1 LVWLPPLII
10 DTLIAQMTY
19 SDDLKWVVV
28 SLAMRSKTVEE
39 ISELMEL
46 PTRTVYRILQ
56 IYRDFGTITGRRCEL
71 DPRLIRVSTIII
83 LIIQYITGVL
93 LVVKK
98 DWYLAELRKEL
109 VEAGAGEISIA
120 TTWRYLDRAN
130 GPTSRTRRYIKLMI

>member
-1 LVWLPPLII
+1 
-10 DTLIAQMTY
+10 
-19 SDDLKWVVV
+19 
-28 SLAMRSKTVEE
+28 
-39 ISELMEL
+39 MEL

-56 IYRDFGTITGRRCEL
+56 IYRDFGTITDPWAGKQGRRCEL

-83 LIIQYITGVL
+83 LIIQYLTGVL

-130 GPTSRTRRYIKLMI
+130 ITHKKVYKVDDIIHCSFQKWLKKEMKLNAETSRPILRNMKSG